1 MRTCLCLL
9 SIVLGLWA
17 PVSAQSV
24 VKFGVIPTESSVN
37 LRADYEPLRAA
48 LEGRLGIKVEM
59 FFAPDYTSVIEAM
72 RFNQV
77 HLAWF
82 GNNSAI
88 DAVDRAQAEVFAQTV
103 DKDGNAGYWSQ
114 IVVHRDSPISS
125 LDDLLSRRGQ
135 LTLSMGD
142 AQSTSGTLVPGYY
155 AFALNK
161 VNPAREFKAVRA
173 ANHEANMM
181 AVAMRQIDAATTN
194 NESFFRLEQARPEMA
209 ARLKVIWTGPLIA
222 SDPLLYRKDL
232 PAELRARIAEFFH
245 TYGATPEERATIAPL
260 KWSGFK
266 PADNNQLLPY
276 RLLRVMRERVTIEND
291 DKLAPAEKASRLAA
305 LAAQQEALE
314 ARVQA
319 SGTTVSAP

>member
-1 MRTCLCLL
+1 MRILSFLVLL
-9 SIVLGLWA
+9 FGSGLA
-17 PVSAQSV
+17 LAAQSV
-24 VKFGVIPTESSVN
+24 LKFGVIPTESSVN

-48 LEGRLGIKVEM
+48 LEKRLGIKVEM

-114 IVVHRDSPISS
+114 IVVHRDSPLSS
-125 LDDLLSRRGQ
+125 LDDLLARRAE
-135 LTLSMGD
+135 LTLSIGD

-181 AVAMRQIDAATTN
+181 AVAMKQIDAATTN
-194 NESFFRLEQARPEMA
+194 NESFFRLEQAKPEMT

-232 PAELRARIAEFFH
+232 PAERRAKIAEFFH

-266 PADNNQLLPY
+266 PATNDQLLPY

-291 DKLAPAEKASRLAA
+291 DKLAPPEKAARLAA
-305 LAAQQEALE
+305 LSTQQEALE
-314 ARVQA
+314 ERAKA
-319 SGTTVSAP
+319 SKEAPLSP

>member
-1 MRTCLCLL
+1 MRFLSFLVLL
-9 SIVLGLWA
+9 LGSW
-17 PVSAQSV
+17 VSLGAQSV
-24 VKFGVIPTESSVN
+24 LKFGVIPTESSVN

-48 LEGRLGIKVEM
+48 LEKRLGLKVEM

-88 DAVDRAQAEVFAQTV
+88 DAVDRAQGEVFAQTV

-114 IVVHRDSPISS
+114 IVVHRDSPLSS
-125 LDDLLSRRGQ
+125 LDDLIARRAE

-181 AVAMRQIDAATTN
+181 AVAMKQIDAATTN
-194 NESFFRLEQARPEMA
+194 NESFFRLEQAKPEMT

-232 PAELRARIAEFFH
+232 PAELRAKIAEFFH
-245 TYGATPEERATIAPL
+245 AYGATPEERATIAPL

-266 PADNNQLLPY
+266 PATNDQLLPY

-291 DKLAPAEKASRLAA
+291 DKLAPAEKAARLAA
-305 LAAQQEALE
+305 LSTQQEALE
-314 ARVQA
+314 ERVTA
-319 SGTTVSAP
+319 SKEVPLSP